1 MTIFENLEKISNDY
15 KSDVDALSA
24 DYEAE
29 ARHDERYN
37 DTIRAERRKERAP
50 IYDAKITALADAAA
64 NRAEKE
70 IDKLRA
76 ELQKYITTSSDPNAL
91 QTLQVLL
98 SSGRELTGAEIRA
111 FAAVGGYPILRL
123 LEAPS
128 GGQIHAPRAEGLEG
142 DLHDLSG
149 HFKRLSAYRAGMG
162 DTNLSRP
169 YGQSGDVGSTIQ
181 AGQLAR
187 FHEKLADMESRWAD
201 VLKEG

>member
-15 KSDVDALSA
+15 KNAVDALSA

-29 ARHDERYN
+29 SSRDERYN
-37 DTIRAERRKERAP
+37 DTIKAERRKERAP
-50 IYDAKITALADAAA
+50 IYDAKITGLADAAA
-64 NRAEKE
+64 AKAEPEIAKLKE
-70 IDKLRA
+70 S
-76 ELQKYITTSSDPNAL
+76 LQRYVTNSSDPNAL

-128 GGQIHAPRAEGLEG
+128 GGQVHAPRLEGLENDIV
-142 DLHDLSG
+142 DLIG

-162 DTNLSRP
+162 DTNTSRP
-169 YGQSGDVGSTIQ
+169 YGQSGPIGSTIQ
-181 AGQLAR
+181 AGQLVR
-187 FHEKLADMESRWAD
+187 FHEKLAEMETRWTD
-201 VLKEG
+201 ILE